1 MQELWEWYKAR
12 NRVVQ
17 VLIALGVVFVLIA
30 LIPSSPNQQP
40 ASEPQADRQATK
52 EAAREVT
59 VNEGLDKA
67 EEQVLLKGLDTARQ
81 HAADLEAQNAELEAQ
96 VADLQARVARVDE
109 LEANQSQ
116 GQRAAEQEPSGS
128 GTKHV
133 SVRVSSNIPVDVII
147 WDDNFDA
154 NVSEQITGRHTYE
167 FDIAKNS
174 GFLAEASNLDRTGN
188 IHVAVYEDGNLVAED
203 SDPSYAQITY

>member
-1 MQELWEWYKAR
+1 VREIWEWYKAR
-12 NRVVQ
+12 SRVVQ
-17 VLIALGVVFVLIA
+17 ILIALGVVFVLIA
-30 LIPSSPNQQP
+30 LIPSPPDQQP

-67 EEQVLLKGLDTARQ
+67 EEQALQQDLNTARQ
-81 HAADLEAQNAELEAQ
+81 DAAELETQNSELEAQ
-96 VADLQARVARVDE
+96 VADLQARVDE
-109 LEANQSQ
+109 LQANQSQ
-116 GQRAAEQEPSGS
+116 GQEAIQQEPSGS

-133 SVRVSSNIPVDVII
+133 SVRVSSNIPVDVLIM
-147 WDDNFDA
+147 DDNFDA
-154 NVSEQITGRHTYE
+154 NVSEQITGRQTYE

-174 GFLAEASNLDRTGN
+174 GFLAEASNLDRSGN
-188 IHVAVYEDGNLVAED
+188 IHVAVYEDGKLVAED